1 MAAQELVC
9 KADDAF
15 SMHIA
20 AIESG
25 SSEYTLMWSVIS
37 ICRPELVVCKS
48 AWTMWLHFCVQT
60 CALRMSVI
68 SVSNIWCTLRPK
80 KLEAKRVQLVSE
92 KPGAGSGF
100 GDLSV

>member
-60 CALRMSVI
+60 CVMR
-68 SVSNIWCTLRPK
+68 IWCTLRPK
-80 KLEAKRVQLVSE
+80 KLEAKRLQLVSE